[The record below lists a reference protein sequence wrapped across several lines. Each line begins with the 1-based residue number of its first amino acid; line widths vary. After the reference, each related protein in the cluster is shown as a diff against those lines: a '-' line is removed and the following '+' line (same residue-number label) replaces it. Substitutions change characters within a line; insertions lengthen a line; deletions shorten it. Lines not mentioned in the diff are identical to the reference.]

1 MLANILAQP
10 LIGLAPRLAELT
22 RSGGGDLVL
31 SGILFNQARGVMEA
45 YEPWFIM
52 DEPEQKEDWIRLTGR
67 RKDG

>member
-1 MLANILAQP
+1 M
-10 LIGLAPRLAELT
+10 
-22 RSGGGDLVL
+22 D
-31 SGILFNQARGVMEA
+31 A